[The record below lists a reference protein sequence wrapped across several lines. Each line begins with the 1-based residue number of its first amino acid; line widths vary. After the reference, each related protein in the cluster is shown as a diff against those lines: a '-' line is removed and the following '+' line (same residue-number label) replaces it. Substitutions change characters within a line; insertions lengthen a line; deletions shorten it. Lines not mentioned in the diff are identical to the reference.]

1 MGFSQWEG
9 WVFMKMSTKG
19 RYAVRILLSIARYQK
34 NGPVPKK
41 IIAAEEG
48 ISADYIEQII
58 VPLKNDGLCVGIRGV
73 KGGFKLAKDPA
84 DITVYDI
91 LAASEGVMKMVDC
104 DQLDCA
110 GRDKNQCATRP
121 VWEGASRVLQEFFEK
136 ITLKDLVDRAT
147 EYEKTSAAS
156 YSI

>member
-1 MGFSQWEG
+1 MERMGI
-9 WVFMKMSTKG
+9 MKMSTKG

-41 IIAAEEG
+41 IIAAEED

-73 KGGFKLAKDPA
+73 KGGFRLAKEPK

-91 LAASEGVMKMVDC
+91 LIASEGVMKLVDC
-104 DQLDCA
+104 EQMDCQ
-110 GRDKNQCATRP
+110 GRDKNKCATRP
-121 VWEGASRVLQEFFEK
+121 VWEGASAVLKEYFEK
-136 ITLKDLVDRAT
+136 ITLKELMDRAA
-147 EYEKTSAAS
+147 EYEKSGAAS

>member
-1 MGFSQWEG
+1 
-9 WVFMKMSTKG
+9 MKMSTKG

-58 VPLKNDGLCVGIRGV
+58 VPLKNEGLCVGIRGV
-73 KGGFKLAKDPA
+73 KGGFRLAKEPA
-84 DITVYDI
+84 DITVFQI
-91 LAASEGVMKMVDC
+91 LRASEGVMKLVDC
-104 DQLDCA
+104 DQMDCS
-110 GRDKNQCATRP
+110 GRDKNKCATRP
-121 VWEGASRVLQEFFEK
+121 VWEGASAVLEEYFSK
-136 ITLKDLVDRAT
+136 ITLDDLLKKVA
-147 EYEKTSAAS
+147 EYEKSGAAS

>member
-1 MGFSQWEG
+1 MERFGI
-9 WVFMKMSTKG
+9 MKMSTKG
-19 RYAVRILLSIARYQK
+19 RYAVRILLSIARYQH

-73 KGGFKLAKDPA
+73 KGGFKLTKEPK
-84 DITVYDI
+84 DITVYQI
-91 LAASEGVMKMVDC
+91 LAASEGAMKLVDC
-104 DQLDCA
+104 DQMDCA
-110 GRDKNQCATRP
+110 GRDKNKCATRP
-121 VWEGASRVLQEFFEK
+121 VWEGASKVLKEYFEK
-136 ITLKDLVDRAT
+136 ITLQELIDRT
-147 EYEKTSAAS
+147 KEYEKSGAAS

>member
-1 MGFSQWEG
+1 
-9 WVFMKMSTKG
+9 MKMSTKG

-48 ISADYIEQII
+48 ISPDYIEQII

-73 KGGFKLAKDPA
+73 KGGFKLAKEPE
-84 DITVYDI
+84 DITVFQI
-91 LAASEGVMKMVDC
+91 LRASEGTMNLVDC
-104 DQLDCA
+104 EHMDCQ
-110 GRDKNQCATRP
+110 GKDKNKCVTRP
-121 VWEGASRVLQEFFEK
+121 IWAGAAAVLEEFFSK
-136 ITLKDLVDRAT
+136 ITLQDLLDEVDKIERSGAAT
-147 EYEKTSAAS
+147 

>member
-1 MGFSQWEG
+1 
-9 WVFMKMSTKG
+9 MKMSTKG
-19 RYAVRILLSIARYQK
+19 RYAVRILMSIARYQH

-73 KGGFKLAKDPA
+73 KGGFKLSKEPE
-84 DITVYDI
+84 DITVFDI
-91 LAASEGVMKMVDC
+91 LRASEGVMSLVDC
-104 DQLDCA
+104 AHMDCK
-110 GRDKNQCATRP
+110 GRDKNKCAVRP
-121 VWEGASRVLQEFFEK
+121 VWVGAADVLKEYFEK
-136 ITLKDLVDRAT
+136 ITLKDLLEEVAKLDKSGAT
-147 EYEKTSAAS
+147 S

>member
-1 MGFSQWEG
+1 
-9 WVFMKMSTKG
+9 MKMSTKG

-58 VPLKNDGLCVGIRGV
+58 VPLKNDGLVVGIRGV
-73 KGGFKLAKDPA
+73 KGGFQLAKEPA

-91 LAASEGVMKMVDC
+91 LRASEGAMKLVDC
-104 DQLDCA
+104 DQMDCQ
-110 GRDKNQCATRP
+110 GRDKNKCATRP
-121 VWEGASRVLQEFFEK
+121 VWEGASQVLKDYFSK
-136 ITLKDLVDRAT
+136 ITLKDLLDTVAT
-147 EYEKTSAAS
+147 FEKEGAAT

>member
-1 MGFSQWEG
+1 
-9 WVFMKMSTKG
+9 MKMSTKG

-58 VPLKNDGLCVGIRGV
+58 VPLKNEGLCVGIRGV
-73 KGGFKLAKDPA
+73 KGGFQLAKDPA
-84 DITVYDI
+84 DITLFKI
-91 LAASEGVMKMVDC
+91 LRASEGVMKLVDC
-104 DQLDCA
+104 EQMDCQ
-110 GRDKNQCATRP
+110 GRDKNKCATRP
-121 VWEGASRVLQEFFEK
+121 VWEGASQVLEEYFSGITLADLIEKVKEFEK
-136 ITLKDLVDRAT
+136 SD
-147 EYEKTSAAS
+147 AAS

>member
-1 MGFSQWEG
+1 
-9 WVFMKMSTKG
+9 MSTKG
-19 RYAVRILLSIARYQK
+19 RYAVRILLSIARRQH

-41 IIAAEEG
+41 IIAADEG

-73 KGGFKLAKDPA
+73 KGGFKLSKEPK

-91 LAASEGVMKMVDC
+91 LVASEGVMKLVDC
-104 DQLDCA
+104 EQMDCA
-110 GRDKNQCATRP
+110 GRDKNKCATRP
-121 VWEGASRVLQEFFEK
+121 AWEGASNVLKAYFEK
-136 ITLKDLVDRAT
+136 ITLQDLVERAA
-147 EYEKTSAAS
+147 EYDKPGAAS

>member
-1 MGFSQWEG
+1 MERLGY
-9 WVFMKMSTKG
+9 MKMSTKG

-73 KGGFKLAKDPA
+73 KGGFKLSKEPR

-91 LAASEGVMKMVDC
+91 LLASEGAMDLVDC
-104 DQLDCA
+104 AQMDCA
-110 GRDKNQCATRP
+110 GRDKNKCATRP
-121 VWEGASRVLQEFFEK
+121 VWEGASKVLKEYFEK
-136 ITLKDLVDRAT
+136 ITLQELIDRAA
-147 EYEKTSAAS
+147 EFDKSGAAS

>member
-1 MGFSQWEG
+1 
-9 WVFMKMSTKG
+9 MKMSTKG
-19 RYAVRILLSIARYQK
+19 RYAVRILLSIGRYQV

-58 VPLKNDGLCVGIRGV
+58 VPLKNEGLVVGLRGV

-91 LAASEGVMKMVDC
+91 LRASEGDMGLVDC
-104 DQLDCA
+104 ENNDC
-110 GRDKNQCATRP
+110 GDRDKNLCVTRP
-121 VWEGASRVLQEFFEK
+121 VWCGAAVVLKKYFET
-136 ITLKDLVDRAT
+136 ITLKDLLNKLAAQDKV
-147 EYEKTSAAS
+147 SAAS
-156 YSI
+156 YTI